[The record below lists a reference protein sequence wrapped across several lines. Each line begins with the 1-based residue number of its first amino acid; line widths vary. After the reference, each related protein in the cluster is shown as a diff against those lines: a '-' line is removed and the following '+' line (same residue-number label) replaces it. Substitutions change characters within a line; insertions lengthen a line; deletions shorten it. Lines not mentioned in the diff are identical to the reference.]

1 MLLQPPSTQM
11 TELTEMMVEG
21 AMDMCP
27 TYQVYRDLFPD
38 SVIPPKER
46 RFLKLVYPLD
56 MSRLTGEQIKFYDR
70 GYQVLKALLDGECME
85 QHTVGDDTKRGLA
98 KQLLA
103 TILDVVNR
111 NGTLYTAADDMAGD
125 QAIRIG
131 LNRADGLFVIKLGKD
146 TSGCPF
152 TCAICMLEGP
162 MEGFFYFNPI
172 VMEF

>member
-1 MLLQPPSTQM
+1 MRIQIQFLLCLA
-11 TELTEMMVEG
+11 LTILH
-21 AMDMCP
+21 APLCSCP
-27 TYQVYRDLFPD
+27 LQ
-38 SVIPPKER
+38 
-46 RFLKLVYPLD
+46 KLVLP
-56 MSRLTGEQIKFYDR
+56 
-70 GYQVLKALLDGECME
+70 
-85 QHTVGDDTKRGLA
+85 LA

-111 NGTLYTAADDMAGD
+111 NGTLYTAADDMAED